1 MLLGRASHGSI
12 GGDLRKFYDIF
23 VSLDILVSVD
33 LTAVLVTALL
43 EFAGLVYIAK
53 LLHSSRDKM
62 DADDAALYLQGRR
75 VEEVLREMRAE
86 LLRR

>member
-1 MLLGRASHGSI
+1 MTL
-12 GGDLRKFYDIF
+12 DLATVYI
-23 VSLDILVSVD
+23 I
-33 LTAVLVTALL
+33 TAIAVTTLL
-43 EFAGLVYIAK
+43 ELAGVMWIA
-53 LLHSSRDKM
+53 SIARESRMKT

>member
-1 MLLGRASHGSI
+1 MS
-12 GGDLRKFYDIF
+12 
-23 VSLDILVSVD
+23 VSLDILVSVA
-33 LTAVLVTALL
+33 AVLVTALL

-53 LLHSSRDKM
+53 LAHSSRDKM